1 MKILVTGC
9 TGSLASVLIPLLL
22 EDGHE
27 VVGVSRDEYKQSLV
41 PKHEKLTLYLCD
53 VRDRDRLLEASR
65 GVDLAFHAAAMKRIE
80 ACEAQ
85 PEEAIGINVL
95 GTQNLLF
102 CQRMNKIA
110 RVVLVGTDKA
120 CRPTTLYGYTK
131 AAAEGLVLRN
141 INNQVVRYGN
151 ICGSR
156 GSVAA
161 TFAESIKKDGT
172 IYVTD
177 KRSTRFWWTLPEAA
191 DFVYRSALREPGGLC
206 IPSIK
211 AAPVVSLGQAIAK
224 LLSMEPPTIK
234 EIGFRC
240 REKLHEDLRTEDEGG
255 ALVSSDQQ
263 LWFTK
268 RELEETLQD
277 ALRGIL

>member
-1 MKILVTGC
+1 MKILVTGI
-9 TGSLASVLIPLLL
+9 TGSLGSTLTPLLL
-22 EDGHE
+22 EEGHE
-27 VVGVSRDEYKQSLV
+27 VIGYSRCELRQALF
-41 PKHEKLTLYLCD
+41 PKHEKLTLYLGD
-53 VRDRDRLLEASR
+53 VADRDRLLEASR
-65 GVDLAFHAAAMKRIE
+65 GCDLVFHLAAVKRVE
-80 ACEAQ
+80 VAEEQ
-85 PEEAIGINVL
+85 PEIAITTNIRGTENVL
-95 GTQNLLF
+95 F
-102 CQRMNKIA
+102 AQRMHGIP
-110 RVVLVGTDKA
+110 RVVLASTDKA
-120 CRPTTLYGYTK
+120 VKPETSYGNTK
-131 AAAEGLVLRN
+131 AVAEGLVRRN
-141 INNQVVRYGN
+141 PKNVVCRYGN
-151 ICGSR
+151 VLNSR

-161 TFAESIKKDGT
+161 MFAESIKKDGT

-177 KRSTRFWWTLPEAA
+177 RRMTRFWIPLPAA
-191 DFVYRSALREPGGLC
+191 AEFVFRSALREPGGLC

-268 RELEETLQD
+268 RELEETLQG